1 MQGDGRA
8 ADGGSPAGVAAEGAA
23 PRAADVA
30 AKLAALKRSVARVI
44 RGKDEA
50 IDWIIASLLARGHVL
65 IEDIPGVGKTTLAQA
80 LARSLNLVFSR
91 IQFTSD
97 TLPSDVIG
105 VSLWRAER
113 GEFEFLPGPVFTN
126 VLLADEINR
135 ATPKT
140 QAALLEAMNER
151 TVTVEKTRY
160 RLREPFMVLATQN
173 PVEYLGTYPLPE
185 SQLDRFLLRIS
196 LGYPSPQEELA
207 LLQSGG
213 VEDELDAVQPVLD
226 GAELVQLQAR
236 VRGVRVA
243 PMLLAYLME
252 LVHRTRDHAELAL
265 GVSTRGAL
273 ALHRACQALAMVEGR
288 DYVIP
293 DDIQRL
299 AVPVMAHRVVLAGG
313 EVGEGWSRSEAE
325 RAMIRAVLEATPVP
339 L

>member
-1 MQGDGRA
+1 MQIVDA
-8 ADGGSPAGVAAEGAA
+8 VN
-23 PRAADVA
+23 
-30 AKLAALKRSVARVI
+30 KLNGLKQSVARVI

-50 IDWIIASLLARGHVL
+50 IDWTIAALLARGHVL

-80 LARSLNLVFSR
+80 LARSLDLVFSR

-151 TVTVEKTRY
+151 TVTVDKTRY
-160 RLREPFMVLATQN
+160 RLREPFLVLATQN

-196 LGYPSPQEELA
+196 LGYPSPEEELE
-207 LLQSGG
+207 LLRRGG
-213 VEDELDAVQPVLD
+213 VEAELEAVQPVLEA
-226 GAELVQLQAR
+226 AELVQLQVQ
-236 VRGVRVA
+236 VRHVRVA
-243 PMLLAYLME
+243 PPLLSYLLE
-252 LVHRTRDHAELAL
+252 LVNRTRRNPSLAL

-273 ALHRACQALAMVEGR
+273 ALHRACQALAMVESR

-293 DDIQRL
+293 DDVQRL

-313 EVGEGWSRSEAE
+313 EVTEGWSRSEAE
-325 RAMIRAVLEATPVP
+325 RAIIREIVDETPVP

>member
-1 MQGDGRA
+1 MPLVDVIAQLDG
-8 ADGGSPAGVAAEGAA
+8 
-23 PRAADVA
+23 
-30 AKLAALKRSVARVI
+30 LKRSVARVI

-50 IDWIIASLLARGHVL
+50 IDWIIAALLARGHVL

-80 LARSLNLVFSR
+80 LSRSLNLVFSR

-196 LGYPSPQEELA
+196 LGYPAPDEELA
-207 LLQSGG
+207 LLRAGG
-213 VEDELDAVQPVLD
+213 VEAELEAVQPVLD
-226 GAELVQLQAR
+226 GSELLQLQAR
-236 VRGVRVA
+236 VREVQVA
-243 PMLLAYLME
+243 PALLAYLLE
-252 LVHRTRDHAELAL
+252 LVHRTRRHPALGL

-273 ALHRACQALAMVEGR
+273 ALHRAAQALALVEGR
-288 DYVIP
+288 EYVIP
-293 DDIQRL
+293 DDVQRL

-313 EVGEGWSRSEAE
+313 EAGEGWSRSEAE
-325 RAMIRAVLEATPVP
+325 RAVIREVVDGTPVP

>member
-1 MQGDGRA
+1 VNAVDVVEQL
-8 ADGGSPAGVAAEGAA
+8 GG
-23 PRAADVA
+23 
-30 AKLAALKRSVARVI
+30 LKESVARVI

-50 IDWIIASLLARGHVL
+50 IDWIIAALLARGHVL

-80 LARSLNLVFSR
+80 LARSLNLNFSR

-105 VSLWRAER
+105 VSLWRPER

-126 VLLADEINR
+126 VLLADEVNR

-140 QAALLEAMNER
+140 QASLLEAMNER

-196 LGYPSPQEELA
+196 LGYPAMDEELA
-207 LLQSGG
+207 LMRGGG
-213 VEDELDAVQPVLD
+213 VEEELDGVRPVLD
-226 GAELVQLQAR
+226 SAQLLQLQSR
-236 VRGVRVA
+236 VKSVRVA
-243 PMLLAYLME
+243 ENLLAYMME
-252 LVHRTRDHAELAL
+252 VIRRTRSHGTLLL

-273 ALHRACQALAMVEGR
+273 ALHRACQALALVEGR

-293 DDIQRL
+293 DDIARL
-299 AVPVMAHRVVLAGG
+299 AGPVMAHRIILAGG
-313 EVGEGWSRSEAE
+313 EAREGWSRSEAE
-325 RAMIRAVLEATPVP
+325 RAVISDILSETPVP

>member
-1 MQGDGRA
+1 MQIVDVVNRLDG
-8 ADGGSPAGVAAEGAA
+8 
-23 PRAADVA
+23 
-30 AKLAALKRSVARVI
+30 LKRSVARVI
-44 RGKDEA
+44 RGKGEA
-50 IDWIIASLLARGHVL
+50 IDWIIAALLGRGHVL

-105 VSLWRAER
+105 VSLWRAEK

-160 RLREPFMVLATQN
+160 RLREPFLVLATQN

-196 LGYPSPQEELA
+196 LGYPTPDEELA
-207 LLQSGG
+207 LLRNGG
-213 VEDELDAVQPVLD
+213 VEGELEAIRPVLE

-236 VRGVRVA
+236 VREVRVA
-243 PMLLAYLME
+243 PPLLAYLLE
-252 LVHRTRDHAELAL
+252 LVHRTRNHPGLAL

-273 ALHRACQALAMVEGR
+273 ALHRASQALAMVEGR

-293 DDIQRL
+293 DDVQRL
-299 AVPVMAHRVVLAGG
+299 SVAVMAHRVVLAGG

-325 RAMIRAVLEATPVP
+325 RAIIREIVESTPVP

>member
-1 MQGDGRA
+1 VQIVDVVNRLDG
-8 ADGGSPAGVAAEGAA
+8 
-23 PRAADVA
+23 
-30 AKLAALKRSVARVI
+30 LKRSVARVI
-44 RGKDEA
+44 RGKAEA
-50 IDWIIASLLARGHVL
+50 IDWIIAALLGRGHVL

-80 LARSLNLVFSR
+80 LARSLNLVFTR

-105 VSLWRAER
+105 VSLWRAEK

-160 RLREPFMVLATQN
+160 RLREPFLVLATQN

-196 LGYPSPQEELA
+196 LGYPTPDEELA
-207 LLQSGG
+207 LLRNGG
-213 VEDELDAVQPVLD
+213 VEGELEAIRPVLE

-236 VRGVRVA
+236 VREVRVA
-243 PMLLAYLME
+243 PPLLAYLLD
-252 LVHRTRDHAELAL
+252 LVHRTRNHPALAL

-273 ALHRACQALAMVEGR
+273 ALHRASQALAMVEGR

-293 DDIQRL
+293 DDVQRL
-299 AVPVMAHRVVLAGG
+299 SVAVMAHRVVLAGG

-325 RAMIRAVLEATPVP
+325 RAVIREIVDSTPVP

>member
-1 MQGDGRA
+1 MPLVDVIAQLDG
-8 ADGGSPAGVAAEGAA
+8 
-23 PRAADVA
+23 
-30 AKLAALKRSVARVI
+30 LKRSVARVI

-50 IDWIIASLLARGHVL
+50 IDWIIAALLARGHVL

-80 LARSLNLVFSR
+80 LSRSLNLVFSR

-196 LGYPSPQEELA
+196 LGYPAPDEELA
-207 LLQSGG
+207 LLRAGG
-213 VEDELDAVQPVLD
+213 VEGELEAVQPVLD
-226 GAELVQLQAR
+226 GSELLQLQAR
-236 VRGVRVA
+236 VREVQVA
-243 PMLLAYLME
+243 PALLAYLLE
-252 LVHRTRDHAELAL
+252 LVHRTRRHPALGL

-273 ALHRACQALAMVEGR
+273 ALHRAVQALALVEGR
-288 DYVIP
+288 EYVIP
-293 DDIQRL
+293 DDVQRL

-313 EVGEGWSRSEAE
+313 EAGEGWSRSEAE
-325 RAMIRAVLEATPVP
+325 RAIIREVVDGTPVP

>member
-1 MQGDGRA
+1 VVDA
-8 ADGGSPAGVAAEGAA
+8 VT
-23 PRAADVA
+23 
-30 AKLAALKRSVARVI
+30 KLGQLKSSVGRVI
-44 RGKDEA
+44 KGKAEV
-50 IDWIIASLLARGHVL
+50 IDWTIAALLARGHVL
-65 IEDIPGVGKTTLAQA
+65 IEDVPGVGKTTLAQA
-80 LARSLNLVFSR
+80 LARSLSLAFSR

-160 RLREPFMVLATQN
+160 RLREPFLVLATQN

-185 SQLDRFLLRIS
+185 SQLDRFLLRIA
-196 LGYPSPQEELA
+196 LGYPAAEEELE
-207 LLQSGG
+207 LLRRGG
-213 VEDELDAVQPVLD
+213 VEDELESVVPVLS
-226 GAELVQLQAR
+226 ESETVELQAR
-236 VRGVRVA
+236 ARQVRVA
-243 PMLLAYLME
+243 PQLGEYLLE
-252 LVHRTRDHAELAL
+252 LVQRTRKHPALAL

-273 ALHRACQALAMVEGR
+273 ALQRACQALALVEGR
-288 DYVIP
+288 EYVIP
-293 DDIQRL
+293 DDVARM
-299 AVPVMAHRVVLAGG
+299 AVPVLAHRVLLAGG
-313 EVGEGWSRSEAE
+313 EPGEGWSRSESE
-325 RAMIRAVLEATPVP
+325 REIIREVLASTPVP

>member
-1 MQGDGRA
+1 VPLVDVIAQLDG
-8 ADGGSPAGVAAEGAA
+8 
-23 PRAADVA
+23 
-30 AKLAALKRSVARVI
+30 LKRSVARVI

-50 IDWIIASLLARGHVL
+50 IDWIIAALLARGHVL

-80 LARSLNLVFSR
+80 LSRSLNLVFSR

-196 LGYPSPQEELA
+196 LGYPAPDEELA
-207 LLQSGG
+207 LLRAGG
-213 VEDELDAVQPVLD
+213 VEGELEAVQPVLD
-226 GAELVQLQAR
+226 GSELVQLQAR
-236 VRGVRVA
+236 VREVQVA
-243 PMLLAYLME
+243 PALLAYLLE
-252 LVHRTRDHAELAL
+252 LVHRTRRHPALGL

-273 ALHRACQALAMVEGR
+273 ALHRAVQALALVEGR
-288 DYVIP
+288 EYVIP
-293 DDIQRL
+293 DDVQRL

-313 EVGEGWSRSEAE
+313 EAGEGWSRSEAE
-325 RAMIRAVLEATPVP
+325 RAIIQEVIDGTPVP
-339 L
+339 I

>member
-1 MQGDGRA
+1 MQ
-8 ADGGSPAGVAAEGAA
+8 AAE
-23 PRAADVA
+23 VA
-30 AKLAALKRSVARVI
+30 NRLDALKRSVARVI
-44 RGKDEA
+44 RGKAEA
-50 IDWIIASLLARGHVL
+50 IDWIIAALLARGHVL
-65 IEDIPGVGKTTLAQA
+65 IEDVPGVGKTTLAQA
-80 LARSLNLVFSR
+80 LARSLNLAFSR

-105 VSLWRAER
+105 VSLWRAEK
-113 GEFEFLPGPVFTN
+113 GEFEFLPGPIFTN

-160 RLREPFMVLATQN
+160 RLREPFIVLATQN

-196 LGYPSPQEELA
+196 LGYPDREEELA
-207 LLQSGG
+207 LLHRGG
-213 VEDELDAVQPVLD
+213 VEEELEATVPALEGAV
-226 GAELVQLQAR
+226 LVDLQAR
-236 VRGVRVA
+236 ARHVRVA
-243 PMLLAYLME
+243 PALLAYELD
-252 LVHRTRDHAELAL
+252 LVHKTRQHPALVL

-273 ALHRACQALAMVEGR
+273 ALHRACQALAMTEGR

-293 DDIQRL
+293 DDIARL
-299 AVPVMAHRVVLAGG
+299 AVPAMAHRVVLAGG
-313 EVGEGWSRSEAE
+313 ETGEGWSRSEAE
-325 RAMIRAVLEATPVP
+325 RAVIREVLETTPVP

>member
-1 MQGDGRA
+1 MATRL
-8 ADGGSPAGVAAEGAA
+8 AG
-23 PRAADVA
+23 
-30 AKLAALKRSVARVI
+30 LKHSVSRVI

-50 IDWIIASLLARGHVL
+50 IDWTIAALLSRGHVL

-80 LARSLNLVFSR
+80 LARSLSLVFNR

-97 TLPSDVIG
+97 TLPSDIIG

-160 RLREPFMVLATQN
+160 RLREPFLVIATQN

-196 LGYPSPQEELA
+196 LGYPGREEELE
-207 LLQSGG
+207 LLRSGG
-213 VEDELDAVQPVLD
+213 VEDELEAVRPVLE
-226 GAELVQLQAR
+226 GPELVELQAR
-236 VRGVRVA
+236 VRLVKVA
-243 PMLLAYLME
+243 PPLLAYLLE
-252 LVHRTRDHAELAL
+252 LVQRTRRHPALAL

-273 ALHRACQALAMVEGR
+273 ALHRACQALAVLEGR

-293 DDIQRL
+293 DDVVRL
-299 AVPVMAHRVVLAGG
+299 AVPVMAHRVVLGG
-313 EVGEGWSRSEAE
+313 GGVEEGWSRSEAE
-325 RAMIRAVLEATPVP
+325 RAVIREVVAATPVP

>member
-1 MQGDGRA
+1 MPLVDVIAQLDG
-8 ADGGSPAGVAAEGAA
+8 
-23 PRAADVA
+23 
-30 AKLAALKRSVARVI
+30 LKRSVARVI

-50 IDWIIASLLARGHVL
+50 IDWIIAALLARGHVL

-80 LARSLNLVFSR
+80 LSRSLNLVFSR

-196 LGYPSPQEELA
+196 LGYPAPDEELA
-207 LLQSGG
+207 LLRAGG
-213 VEDELDAVQPVLD
+213 VEGELEAVQPVLD
-226 GAELVQLQAR
+226 GSELVQLQAR
-236 VRGVRVA
+236 VREVQVA
-243 PMLLAYLME
+243 PALLAYLLE
-252 LVHRTRDHAELAL
+252 LVHRTRRHPALGL

-273 ALHRACQALAMVEGR
+273 ALHRAVQALALVEGR
-288 DYVIP
+288 EYVIP
-293 DDIQRL
+293 DDVQRL

-313 EVGEGWSRSEAE
+313 EAGEGWSRSEAE
-325 RAMIRAVLEATPVP
+325 RAIIQEVIDGTPVP
-339 L
+339 I

>member
-1 MQGDGRA
+1 MAASGSVKVQATDVIQQLGD
-8 ADGGSPAGVAAEGAA
+8 
-23 PRAADVA
+23 
-30 AKLAALKRSVARVI
+30 LKASVSRVI
-44 RGKDEA
+44 RGKDEV
-50 IDWIIASLLARGHVL
+50 IDWIIAALLARGHVL

-80 LARSLNLVFSR
+80 LAKSLNLSFSR

-126 VLLADEINR
+126 VLLADEVNR

-160 RLREPFMVLATQN
+160 RLREPFLVLATQN

-196 LGYPSPQEELA
+196 LGYPAADEELA
-207 LLQSGG
+207 LLRGGG
-213 VEDELDAVQPVLD
+213 VEEELEAVRPVLD
-226 GAELVQLQAR
+226 GTTLLKLQAQ

-243 PMLLAYLME
+243 ESLLAYLME
-252 LVHRTRDHAELAL
+252 LVNKTREQAGLLL

-273 ALHRACQALAMVEGR
+273 ALHRASQALALVEGR

-293 DDIQRL
+293 DDIVRL
-299 AVPVMAHRVVLAGG
+299 AVPVMAHRVILAGG
-313 EVGEGWSRSEAE
+313 ETREGWSRSQAE
-325 RAMIRAVLEATPVP
+325 RAVISDIVSSTPVP

>member
-1 MQGDGRA
+1 
-8 ADGGSPAGVAAEGAA
+8 
-23 PRAADVA
+23 
-30 AKLAALKRSVARVI
+30 LAAIDVVGKLDELKRSVARVI
-44 RGKDEA
+44 RGKAEV
-50 IDWIIASLLARGHVL
+50 IEETIAALLARGHVL

-80 LARSLNLVFSR
+80 LSRSLNLTFSR

-160 RLREPFMVLATQN
+160 RLREPFLVIATQN

-185 SQLDRFLLRIS
+185 SQLDRFLLRIAI
-196 LGYPSPQEELA
+196 GYPSADEELE
-207 LLQSGG
+207 LLRRGG
-213 VEDELDAVQPVLD
+213 VEGELEAVQPVLD
-226 GAELVQLQAR
+226 GAELLELQAR
-236 VRGVRVA
+236 VRQVRMA
-243 PMLLAYLME
+243 PTLLAYLLE
-252 LVHRTRDHAELAL
+252 LVQRSRRHPALAL

-273 ALHRACQALAMVEGR
+273 ALHRACQALALVEGR

-293 DDIQRL
+293 DDVQRL
-299 AVPVMAHRVVLAGG
+299 AVPVMAHRMVLAGG
-313 EVGEGWSRSEAE
+313 DVGEGWSRSEAE
-325 RAMIRAVLEATPVP
+325 RGIVREIVEATPVP

>member
-1 MQGDGRA
+1 VVDA
-8 ADGGSPAGVAAEGAA
+8 V
-23 PRAADVA
+23 
-30 AKLAALKRSVARVI
+30 AKLAQLKGSVGRVI
-44 RGKDEA
+44 RGKPEA
-50 IDWIIASLLARGHVL
+50 IELIVAALLARGHVL
-65 IEDIPGVGKTTLAQA
+65 IEDVPGVGKTTLAQA
-80 LARSLNLVFSR
+80 LARSLNLAFSR

-126 VLLADEINR
+126 ILLADEINR

-185 SQLDRFLLRIS
+185 SQLDRFLLRLS
-196 LGYPSPQEELA
+196 LGYPSHDEELG
-207 LLQSGG
+207 LLRRGG
-213 VEDELDAVQPVLD
+213 VEDELEALAPVLD
-226 GAELVQLQAR
+226 EGEMVELQARARAVRIAPQLLEYLLELVQ
-236 VRGVRVA
+236 
-243 PMLLAYLME
+243 
-252 LVHRTRDHAELAL
+252 RTRKHPSLAL

-273 ALHRACQALAMVEGR
+273 ALQRASQALALVEGR
-288 DYVIP
+288 EYVIP
-293 DDIQRL
+293 DDIARL
-299 AVPVMAHRVVLAGG
+299 AVPVLAHRMLLAGG
-313 EVGEGWSRSEAE
+313 ELGEGWSRSESE
-325 RAMIRAVLEATPVP
+325 REIIREILGVTPVP

>member
-1 MQGDGRA
+1 VQVVDVINRVGR
-8 ADGGSPAGVAAEGAA
+8 
-23 PRAADVA
+23 
-30 AKLAALKRSVARVI
+30 LKSSVARVI
-44 RGKDEA
+44 RGKDSA
-50 IDWIIASLLARGHVL
+50 IDWIIAALLARGHVL

-80 LARSLNLVFSR
+80 LARSLNLAFSR

-105 VSLWRAER
+105 VSLWRAEK
-113 GEFEFLPGPVFTN
+113 GEFEFLPGPMFTN

-196 LGYPSPQEELA
+196 LGYPEPDEELA
-207 LLQSGG
+207 LLRRGG
-213 VEDELDAVQPVLD
+213 VEDELEALSPALEA
-226 GAELVQLQAR
+226 GELVELQAR
-236 VRGVRVA
+236 VRNVRVA
-243 PMLLAYLME
+243 PTLLAYE
-252 LVHRTRDHAELAL
+252 LDLIHRTRAHAALAL

-273 ALHRACQALAMVEGR
+273 ALHRACQALAIVEGR

-293 DDIQRL
+293 DDIARL
-299 AVPVMAHRVVLAGG
+299 AVPAMAHRVVLAGG
-313 EVGEGWSRSEAE
+313 ETGEGWSRSEAE
-325 RAMIRAVLEATPVP
+325 RAIVREILDSTPVP

>member
-1 MQGDGRA
+1 VPLVDVIAQLDG
-8 ADGGSPAGVAAEGAA
+8 
-23 PRAADVA
+23 
-30 AKLAALKRSVARVI
+30 LKRSVARVI

-50 IDWIIASLLARGHVL
+50 IDWIIAALLARGHVL

-80 LARSLNLVFSR
+80 LSRSLNLVFSR

-196 LGYPSPQEELA
+196 LGYPAPDEELA
-207 LLQSGG
+207 LLRAGG
-213 VEDELDAVQPVLD
+213 VEGELEAVQPVLD
-226 GAELVQLQAR
+226 GSELLQLQAR
-236 VRGVRVA
+236 VREVQVA
-243 PMLLAYLME
+243 PALLAYLLE
-252 LVHRTRDHAELAL
+252 LVHRTRRHPALGL

-273 ALHRACQALAMVEGR
+273 ALHRAAQALALVGGR
-288 DYVIP
+288 EYVIP
-293 DDIQRL
+293 DDVQRL

-313 EVGEGWSRSEAE
+313 EAGEGWSRSEAE
-325 RAMIRAVLEATPVP
+325 RAVIREVVDGTPVP
-339 L
+339 I

>member
-1 MQGDGRA
+1 MQ
-8 ADGGSPAGVAAEGAA
+8 
-23 PRAADVA
+23 AADVA
-30 AKLAALKRSVARVI
+30 DRLTALKGSVARVI
-44 RGKDEA
+44 RGKAEA
-50 IDWIIASLLARGHVL
+50 IDWIIAALLARGHVL

-80 LARSLNLVFSR
+80 LARSLNLHFSR

-105 VSLWRAER
+105 VSLWRPER
-113 GEFEFLPGPVFTN
+113 GEFEFLPGPIFTN

-160 RLREPFMVLATQN
+160 RLREPFLVLATQN

-196 LGYPSPQEELA
+196 LGYPAAEEERE
-207 LLQSGG
+207 LLRRGG
-213 VEDELDAVQPVLD
+213 VEGELEAIEPVLD
-226 GAELVQLQAR
+226 GGELLQLQAQ
-236 VRGVRVA
+236 VKQARVA
-243 PMLLAYLME
+243 EPLLSYLME
-252 LVHRTRDHAELAL
+252 LVERTRRHPGLAL

-273 ALHRACQALAMVEGR
+273 ALHRASQALAVVEGR

-293 DDIQRL
+293 DDVKRI
-299 AVPVMAHRVVLAGG
+299 AVAVMAHRVMLAGG
-313 EVGEGWSRSEAE
+313 ETGEGWSRSEAE
-325 RAMIRAVLEATPVP
+325 RALIREILDATPVA

>member
-1 MQGDGRA
+1 MQIVDVVNRLDG
-8 ADGGSPAGVAAEGAA
+8 
-23 PRAADVA
+23 
-30 AKLAALKRSVARVI
+30 LKRSVAKVI
-44 RGKDEA
+44 RGKNEA
-50 IDWIIASLLARGHVL
+50 IDWIIAALLGRGHVL

-80 LARSLNLVFSR
+80 LSRSINLVFSR

-151 TVTVEKTRY
+151 TVTVDKTRY
-160 RLREPFMVLATQN
+160 RLREPFLVIATQN

-196 LGYPSPQEELA
+196 LGYPAHAEELE
-207 LLQSGG
+207 LLRSGG
-213 VEDELDAVQPVLD
+213 VETELEAVQPVLE

-236 VRGVRVA
+236 VRQVCVA
-243 PMLLAYLME
+243 PPLLSYILE
-252 LVHRTRDHAELAL
+252 LVDRTRRHPALAL

-273 ALHRACQALAMVEGR
+273 ALHRACQALAMVESR

-293 DDIQRL
+293 DDVQRL
-299 AVPVMAHRVVLAGG
+299 AVPVMAHRVVLTGG
-313 EVGEGWSRSEAE
+313 EVTEGWSRSESE
-325 RAMIRAVLEATPVP
+325 RAIIREIVDGTPVP

>member
-1 MQGDGRA
+1 MQIVDVVNRLDG
-8 ADGGSPAGVAAEGAA
+8 
-23 PRAADVA
+23 
-30 AKLAALKRSVARVI
+30 LKRSVARVI
-44 RGKDEA
+44 RGKAEA
-50 IDWIIASLLARGHVL
+50 IDWIIAALLGRGHVL

-80 LARSLNLVFSR
+80 LARSLNLVFTR

-105 VSLWRAER
+105 VSLWRAEK

-160 RLREPFMVLATQN
+160 RLREPFLVLATQN

-196 LGYPSPQEELA
+196 LGYPTPDEELA
-207 LLQSGG
+207 LLRNGG
-213 VEDELDAVQPVLD
+213 VEGELEAIRPVLE

-236 VRGVRVA
+236 VREVRVA
-243 PMLLAYLME
+243 PPLLAYLLD
-252 LVHRTRDHAELAL
+252 LVHRTRNHPALAL

-273 ALHRACQALAMVEGR
+273 ALHRASQALAMVEGR

-293 DDIQRL
+293 DDVQRL
-299 AVPVMAHRVVLAGG
+299 SVAVMAHRVVLAGG

-325 RAMIRAVLEATPVP
+325 RAVIREIVDSTPVP

>member
-1 MQGDGRA
+1 MQIVDVVNRL
-8 ADGGSPAGVAAEGAA
+8 EG
-23 PRAADVA
+23 
-30 AKLAALKRSVARVI
+30 LKRSVARVI

-50 IDWIIASLLARGHVL
+50 IDWIIAALLARGHVL

-80 LARSLNLVFSR
+80 LSRSLNLVFSR

-151 TVTVEKTRY
+151 TVTVDKTRY
-160 RLREPFMVLATQN
+160 RLREPFLVLATQN

-196 LGYPSPQEELA
+196 LGYPSHQEELA
-207 LLQSGG
+207 LLRAGG
-213 VEDELDAVQPVLD
+213 VEAELEAVQPVLE
-226 GAELVQLQAR
+226 GAELVQLQAA
-236 VRGVRVA
+236 VRQVRVA
-243 PMLLAYLME
+243 AQLLSYLLE
-252 LVHRTRDHAELAL
+252 LVDRTRKHAALAL

-273 ALHRACQALAMVEGR
+273 ALHRACQALAMVESR

-313 EVGEGWSRSEAE
+313 EVSEGWSRSEAE
-325 RAMIRAVLEATPVP
+325 RAIVREIVESTPVP

>member
-1 MQGDGRA
+1 MR
-8 ADGGSPAGVAAEGAA
+8 GGGPVVDAVT
-23 PRAADVA
+23 
-30 AKLAALKRSVARVI
+30 KLGQLKSSVGRVI
-44 RGKDEA
+44 KGKAEV
-50 IDWIIASLLARGHVL
+50 IDWTIAALLARGHVL
-65 IEDIPGVGKTTLAQA
+65 IEDVPGVGKTTLAQA
-80 LARSLNLVFSR
+80 LARSLSLAFSR

-160 RLREPFMVLATQN
+160 RLREPFLVLATQN

-185 SQLDRFLLRIS
+185 SQLDRFLLRIA
-196 LGYPSPQEELA
+196 LGYPAAEEELE
-207 LLQSGG
+207 LLRRGG
-213 VEDELDAVQPVLD
+213 VEDELESVVPVLS
-226 GAELVQLQAR
+226 ESETVELQAR
-236 VRGVRVA
+236 ARQVRVA
-243 PMLLAYLME
+243 PQLGEYLLE
-252 LVHRTRDHAELAL
+252 LVQRTRKHPALAL

-273 ALHRACQALAMVEGR
+273 ALQRACQALALVEGR
-288 DYVIP
+288 EYVIP
-293 DDIQRL
+293 DDVARM
-299 AVPVMAHRVVLAGG
+299 AVPVLAHRVLLAGG
-313 EVGEGWSRSEAE
+313 EPGEGWSRSESE
-325 RAMIRAVLEATPVP
+325 REIIREVLASTPVP

>member
-1 MQGDGRA
+1 VQIVDVVNRLDG
-8 ADGGSPAGVAAEGAA
+8 
-23 PRAADVA
+23 
-30 AKLAALKRSVARVI
+30 LKRSVARVI

-50 IDWIIASLLARGHVL
+50 IDWIIAALLARGHVL

-80 LARSLNLVFSR
+80 LARSLNLVFLR

-113 GEFEFLPGPVFTN
+113 GEFEFLPGPIFTN

-160 RLREPFMVLATQN
+160 RLREPFLVLATQN

-196 LGYPSPQEELA
+196 LGYPAPDEELA
-207 LLQSGG
+207 LLRSGG
-213 VEDELDAVQPVLD
+213 VEGELEAIRPVLE

-236 VRGVRVA
+236 VREVRVA
-243 PMLLAYLME
+243 PPLLAYLLD
-252 LVHRTRDHAELAL
+252 LVHRTRNHPGLAL

-273 ALHRACQALAMVEGR
+273 ALHRASQALAMVEER

-299 AVPVMAHRVVLAGG
+299 AVAVMAHRVVLAGG

-325 RAMIRAVLEATPVP
+325 RAVIREIVDSAPVP

>member
-1 MQGDGRA
+1 MPLVDVIAQLDG
-8 ADGGSPAGVAAEGAA
+8 
-23 PRAADVA
+23 
-30 AKLAALKRSVARVI
+30 LKRSVARVI

-50 IDWIIASLLARGHVL
+50 IDWIIAALLARGHVL

-80 LARSLNLVFSR
+80 LSRSLNLVFSR

-196 LGYPSPQEELA
+196 LGYPAPDEELA
-207 LLQSGG
+207 LLRAGG
-213 VEDELDAVQPVLD
+213 VEGELEAVQPVLD
-226 GAELVQLQAR
+226 GSELVQLQAR
-236 VRGVRVA
+236 VREVTVA
-243 PMLLAYLME
+243 PALLAYLLE
-252 LVHRTRDHAELAL
+252 LVQRTRRHPALGL

-273 ALHRACQALAMVEGR
+273 ALHRAVQALALVEGR
-288 DYVIP
+288 EYVIP
-293 DDIQRL
+293 DDVQRL

-313 EVGEGWSRSEAE
+313 EAGEGWSRSEAE
-325 RAMIRAVLEATPVP
+325 RAVIREVVDGTPVP
-339 L
+339 I

>member
-1 MQGDGRA
+1 MPLVDVIAQLDG
-8 ADGGSPAGVAAEGAA
+8 
-23 PRAADVA
+23 
-30 AKLAALKRSVARVI
+30 LKRSVARVI

-50 IDWIIASLLARGHVL
+50 IDWIIAALLARGHVL

-80 LARSLNLVFSR
+80 LSRSLNLVFSR

-196 LGYPSPQEELA
+196 LGYPAPDEELA
-207 LLQSGG
+207 LLRAGG
-213 VEDELDAVQPVLD
+213 VEGELEAVQPVLD
-226 GAELVQLQAR
+226 GSELVRLQAT
-236 VRGVRVA
+236 VREVRVA
-243 PMLLAYLME
+243 PALLAYLLE
-252 LVHRTRDHAELAL
+252 LVHRTRRHPALGL

-273 ALHRACQALAMVEGR
+273 ALHRAAQALALVEGR
-288 DYVIP
+288 EYVIP
-293 DDIQRL
+293 DDVQRL

-313 EVGEGWSRSEAE
+313 EEGDGWSRSEAE
-325 RAMIRAVLEATPVP
+325 RAVIREVVDGTPVP
-339 L
+339 I

>member
-1 MQGDGRA
+1 MVDA
-8 ADGGSPAGVAAEGAA
+8 V
-23 PRAADVA
+23 
-30 AKLAALKRSVARVI
+30 AKLDQLKRSVSRVI
-44 RGKDEA
+44 RGQSEV
-50 IDWIIASLLARGHVL
+50 IDWVIAALLARGHVL
-65 IEDIPGVGKTTLAQA
+65 IEDVPGVGKTTLAQA

-126 VLLADEINR
+126 ILLADEINR

-196 LGYPSPQEELA
+196 LGYPTIEDELE
-207 LLQSGG
+207 LLRCGG
-213 VEDELDAVQPVLD
+213 VEEELEALAPVL
-226 GAELVQLQAR
+226 GEGEVVELQRRAR
-236 VRGVRVA
+236 AVRVA
-243 PMLLAYLME
+243 PPLAQYLLD
-252 LVHRTRDHAELAL
+252 LVQRSRNHPSLAL

-273 ALHRACQALAMVEGR
+273 ALQRAAQALALVEGR
-288 DYVIP
+288 EYVIP
-293 DDIQRL
+293 DDIARM
-299 AVPVMAHRVVLAGG
+299 AIPVLAHRVLLAGG
-313 EVGEGWSRSEAE
+313 ELGEGWSRSESE
-325 RAMIRAVLEATPVP
+325 REIIREILSSAPVP